1 MQMVVDREF
10 AGLDPDIQ
18 KARMQVALLR
28 DQLIAKEEE
37 AKKKGQPSAAASS

>member
-1 MQMVVDREF
+1 MNNVLEREF

-18 KARMQVALLR
+18 KARKYVALLR

-37 AKKKGQPSAAASS
+37 AKNQ